1 MKNKILTLILMI
13 TILVSLISCTK
24 KTESKIESEQF
35 AKVVHGAVLNGPSG
49 IGLVHLFENKPAID
63 GDATMEICATPDVL
77 LPKLLKGEIDI
88 GILPPNVAA
97 KIYNNNNGAIKCCGI
112 IGWGM
117 LNLVTKDT
125 NIKTV
130 NDLQGKTIYSAGF
143 GSTPEYILR
152 YILEK
157 NNITIGD
164 GENDTKI
171 DFSISNAELPAALI
185 SGKIEYAFMPEPFAT
200 VAQMKGQDI
209 IRPLDIQKL
218 YKEASGNDSYP
229 MTMIVVRKEFAEQYP
244 NTVRMYLQSCSQS
257 VALVNNDPQEAGELV
272 QKYGLGLQ
280 APIVTKVI
288 PNAAYNYKDALEA
301 KSEIENFFNVF
312 MNFAPEAIGGKLPD
326 TDFYFN

>member
-1 MKNKILTLILMI
+1 MKNKIFIFACMMI
-13 TILVSLISCTK
+13 VMMSLISCNK
-24 KTESKIESEQF
+24 KNEKPEPEQF
-35 AKVVHGAVLNGPSG
+35 PKVVHGAVLNGPSG
-49 IGLVHLFENKPAID
+49 IGLVHLFENKPGID

-97 KIYNNNNGAIKCCGI
+97 KIYNKNNGAIKCCGV

-125 NIKTV
+125 NIKSIK
-130 NDLQGKTIYSAGF
+130 DLQGKTIYSAGF

-152 YILEK
+152 YILQA
-157 NNITIGD
+157 NNITVGD
-164 GENDTKI
+164 GIGETKL

-200 VAQMKGQDI
+200 VAQMKGKDI

-229 MTMIVVRKEFAEQYP
+229 MTMIVVRADFAEKYP

-257 VALVNNDPQEAGELV
+257 VALVNNNPQEAGELV
-272 QKYGLGLQ
+272 QKHGLGLQ
-280 APIVTKVI
+280 APIVAKVV
-288 PNAAYNYKDALEA
+288 PNAAYDFKNASDAKA
-301 KSEIENFFNVF
+301 EIEKFFNVF
-312 MNFAPEAIGGKLPD
+312 MNFAPDAIGGKLPEA
-326 TDFYFN
+326 DFYFN